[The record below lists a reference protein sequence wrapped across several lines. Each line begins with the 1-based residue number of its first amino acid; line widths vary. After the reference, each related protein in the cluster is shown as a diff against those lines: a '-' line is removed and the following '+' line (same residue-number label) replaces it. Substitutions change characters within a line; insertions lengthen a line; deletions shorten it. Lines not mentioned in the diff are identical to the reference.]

1 MFALSSIF
9 ACISIFSCI
18 PIFARTSSEPEYT
31 SVLRPLAHTNTH
43 THTHTHTCTCTCTY
57 AYIYTTCCVAQING
71 YKPSEAERLKA
82 LGNKAYKEANYNK
95 VRRN

>member
-1 MFALSSIF
+1 
-9 ACISIFSCI
+9 
-18 PIFARTSSEPEYT
+18 
-31 SVLRPLAHTNTH
+31 
-43 THTHTHTCTCTCTY
+43 
-57 AYIYTTCCVAQING
+57 VAQING